1 MDYST
6 YDLDFTEEG
15 RRRVYLF
22 SYVLSYSRR
31 ASMRFAESQDFA
43 TTLREHV
50 RAFEYLHGVA
60 AVCLY
65 DNMKVV
71 VLRHDED
78 GPLYL
83 DSATFLREL

>member
-6 YDLDFTEEG
+6 YDLDFSAEG

-22 SYVLSYSRR
+22 SYLLSYSRGGYL
-31 ASMRFAESQDFA
+31 RFVETQDFT

-50 RAFEYLHGVA
+50 HAFEYLHGVA

-65 DNMKVV
+65 DNLKVV
-71 VLRHDED
+71 VRQHDED
-78 GPLYL
+78 GP
-83 DSATFLREL
+83 